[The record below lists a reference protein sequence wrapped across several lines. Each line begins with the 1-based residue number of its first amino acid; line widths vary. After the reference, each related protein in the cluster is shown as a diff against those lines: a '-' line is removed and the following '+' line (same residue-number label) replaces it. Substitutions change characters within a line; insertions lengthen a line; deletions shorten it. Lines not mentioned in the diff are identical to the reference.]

1 MNDIKTESKTVLNNP
16 LQQWWG
22 TDASRPW
29 LVAGPCSAET
39 ADQVMETARGIASWA
54 PQAVFRA
61 GLWKPRTRP
70 GSFEGVGNAGL
81 AWLQQVK
88 AETGLRTATEVAT
101 PAHLEACVNAGIDL
115 VWIGARTVANP
126 FSVQALADAL
136 RDLPQLPVLVKNPI
150 NLDLELWTGALERMQ
165 QAGITRLGAIHRG
178 FHALNPNEYRNPPHW
193 DLVIQFRT
201 RFPEVPLLCD
211 PSHISGS
218 PNLLPQVAQ
227 KALDLDAVGLMIETH
242 INPTKA
248 WSDAAQQITPEH
260 LKQMVEALHVRQPN
274 SPNPVFRDKL
284 EALRKEIDGLDAELL
299 NVLARRMSISRKI
312 GAYKEAH
319 HITIFQLERWMQVLR
334 DQKQW
339 GILAGFSEEFIQRFY
354 EAVHQESIRV
364 QTEAQNRS
372 TGPTKDSA

>member
-1 MNDIKTESKTVLNNP
+1 
-16 LQQWWG
+16 
-22 TDASRPW
+22 
-29 LVAGPCSAET
+29 
-39 ADQVMETARGIASWA
+39 
-54 PQAVFRA
+54 
-61 GLWKPRTRP
+61 
-70 GSFEGVGNAGL
+70 
-81 AWLQQVK
+81 
-88 AETGLRTATEVAT
+88 
-101 PAHLEACVNAGIDL
+101 VNAGIDL

-136 RDLPQLPVLVKNPI
+136 REVPHMPVLVKNPI
-150 NLDLELWTGALERMQ
+150 NLDLELWTGALERLQ

-178 FHALNPNEYRNPPHW
+178 FHALNPNEYRNVPHW

-242 INPTKA
+242 INPLNA
-248 WSDAAQQITPEH
+248 WSDAAQQVTPEH
-260 LKQMVEALHVRQPN
+260 LKRILEALHISKPN
-274 SPNPVFRDKL
+274 SENPVFRDKL

-339 GILAGFSEEFIQRFY
+339 GMLAGFSEEFIQRFY

-364 QTEAQNRS
+364 QTEAQNRKIS
-372 TGPTKDSA
+372 PEEGKG